1 MKVLRL
7 SFIVSLVCVTLI
19 VGCATQNVRVEQEI
33 QHTAYA
39 INALNIN
46 VERDT
51 LYIKGRLLDNK
62 GAPVIGHMVL
72 YCPVNPNVIDAKF
85 AKAINVKLEG
95 DVKGYAFTVEKSAC
109 GFIRTNIVNPSGE
122 TDSAGQFNIRVDLN
136 SDFMKEMGN
145 EFVLCVVSD
154 KRLAFIGQN
163 SYLFG
168 SIPLGVSGPIEVS
181 GGSIS
186 ELMKSK
192 SGSLK
197 AITYHAGYKAC
208 AGKEWD
214 FKGKLSFIFE
224 GDRKN
229 ILKFEKKE
237 NK

>member
-7 SFIVSLVCVTLI
+7 GFIVSLVCVTLI

-39 INALNIN
+39 INDLNIN

-51 LYIKGRLLDNK
+51 LYIKGRLSDPK
-62 GAPVIGHMVL
+62 GVPAIGHMVF
-72 YCPVNPNVIDAKF
+72 YCPVNPNVISAEF

-95 DVKGYAFTVEKSAC
+95 EVYAFTVEKSAC

-145 EFVLCVVSD
+145 EFVLCVVSN
-154 KRLAFIGQN
+154 KTLAFIGQN

-168 SIPLGVSGPIEVS
+168 SIPLGVSG
-181 GGSIS
+181 GKLS

-197 AITYHAGYKAC
+197 AITYHEGYKTC
-208 AGKEWD
+208 AREEWD
-214 FKGKLSFIFE
+214 FKGKLSFIFK

>member
-39 INALNIN
+39 INDLNIN

-145 EFVLCVVSD
+145 EFVLCVVSN
-154 KRLAFIGQN
+154 KTLAFIGQN

-168 SIPLGVSGPIEVS
+168 SIPLGVSGGEPAQ
-181 GGSIS
+181 
-186 ELMKSK
+186 LMASK
-192 SGSLK
+192 SGGLK
-197 AITYHAGYKAC
+197 GMMYHAPYATC

-214 FKGKLSFIFE
+214 FKGKLSFIFK